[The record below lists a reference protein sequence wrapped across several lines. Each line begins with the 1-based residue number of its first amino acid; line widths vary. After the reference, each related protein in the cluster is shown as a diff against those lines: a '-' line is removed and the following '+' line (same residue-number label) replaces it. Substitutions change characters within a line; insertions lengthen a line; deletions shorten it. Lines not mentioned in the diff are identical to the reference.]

1 MPQAWGWDSQEISL
15 LWVKL
20 HSSSS
25 SISQVFLLDS
35 CPRLQPPSV
44 SQRNHGRNRIFRD
57 TASCLSP
64 WQSCLVPLYYS
75 SKKKKNHW
83 NIYLPLK
90 IKKKKKKNL
99 QKIQGERSFHN
110 DIQSKKRETTS
121 YRSLESYLWQNISNK
136 LFFYKYFLQS
146 YIYLE

>member
-1 MPQAWGWDSQEISL
+1 MPINNEEAKTGYRGIQMPQAWGWDSQEISL

-35 CPRLQPPSV
+35 CPRLQTPSV

-64 WQSCLVPLYYS
+64 WQSCLIPLYYS

-90 IKKKKKKNL
+90 IKKKKRKKIF
-99 QKIQGERSFHN
+99 KRYREKGPFTMTFRA
-110 DIQSKKRETTS
+110 KREKRHLTDH
-121 YRSLESYLWQNISNK
+121 
-136 LFFYKYFLQS
+136 
-146 YIYLE
+146 